1 MLLFHG
7 TKPTRAPD
15 VRVMLTSTVPS
26 LLPPVLPP
34 HKGQF
39 LPDGEEKGQPNSR
52 REVLRPAGTPL
63 WLQAACWTPG
73 AFTSSDRCEIAQGKR
88 CSHCLPPGKYAEVN
102 YLNTPSSHA
111 SARLEEAGQS
121 SSKQPLGQ
129 VCRDSRARQALS
141 SIASPT
147 AGSNTSAHPR
157 GWPWESWSMAEW
169 QCSSGSASAVT
180 SHWCWA
186 PLCWGL
192 QEDGDRADVPPPT
205 CALGGPGALGE
216 NGSKVQS
223 QSGGKEWIKW
233 FLRI

>member
-1 MLLFHG
+1 
-7 TKPTRAPD
+7 
-15 VRVMLTSTVPS
+15 MLTSTVPS

-157 GWPWESWSMAEW
+157 GWPWESWSMAE
-169 QCSSGSASAVT
+169 SGSAAQGQHQQWHLTGAEHLSAGGCKRMGT
-180 SHWCWA
+180 EQMCHH
-186 PLCWGL
+186 PH
-192 QEDGDRADVPPPT
+192 VP
-205 CALGGPGALGE
+205 
-216 NGSKVQS
+216 
-223 QSGGKEWIKW
+223 
-233 FLRI
+233 